1 MSYWR
6 GQETKKVVVQPWLDK
21 RFYNKSR
28 KNSKEFRREKFE
40 QLNCRNKW
48 ERMKGKKKKT
58 NPKQI
63 LSQFMCTIKSNWH
76 KPNPWGGTF
85 ALLTK
90 KKIKT
95 RSWNYK
101 LRSTPARFMTLLIII
116 LSLPLLL
123 CCLSFSL
130 ELLHLVESRE
140 KGAKEERTTREVW
153 HFSAANNNKIN
164 YRQHSAGLQGSKEK
178 RQRSHC

>member
-1 MSYWR
+1 MK
-6 GQETKKVVVQPWLDK
+6 QE
-21 RFYNKSR
+21 
-28 KNSKEFRREKFE
+28 KNLKEFRREKFE
-40 QLNCRNKW
+40 QFSCRNKW
-48 ERMKGKKKKT
+48 ERMKGEKKENKPQTNLITIYVYNKK
-58 NPKQI
+58 Q
-63 LSQFMCTIKSNWH
+63 LAQAQSMGEYFCS
-76 KPNPWGGTF
+76 
-85 ALLTK
+85 AYK
-90 KKIKT
+90 KKT

-123 CCLSFSL
+123 CCLSSSL

-140 KGAKEERTTREVW
+140 KGAKEECTTREVW

-178 RQRSHC
+178 RQRSHF

>member
-1 MSYWR
+1 MA
-6 GQETKKVVVQPWLDK
+6 GQEVLQW
-21 RFYNKSR
+21 N
-28 KNSKEFRREKFE
+28 
-40 QLNCRNKW
+40 
-48 ERMKGKKKKT
+48 KKKT
-58 NPKQI
+58 SKNFEEKNLNSLAAGISGKEWRGEKKENKPQTNLITIYVYNKKQ
-63 LSQFMCTIKSNWH
+63 LAQAQSMGEYFCS
-76 KPNPWGGTF
+76 
-85 ALLTK
+85 AYK
-90 KKIKT
+90 KKT

-140 KGAKEERTTREVW
+140 KGAKEECTTREVW

-178 RQRSHC
+178 RQRSHF

>member
-1 MSYWR
+1 MA
-6 GQETKKVVVQPWLDK
+6 GQEVLQWI
-21 RFYNKSR
+21 
-28 KNSKEFRREKFE
+28 
-40 QLNCRNKW
+40 
-48 ERMKGKKKKT
+48 KKKT
-58 NPKQI
+58 SKNFEEKNLNSLAAGISGKEWREKKENKPQTNLITIYVYNKKQ
-63 LSQFMCTIKSNWH
+63 LAQAQSM
-76 KPNPWGGTF
+76 GGYF
-85 ALLTK
+85 CSAYK
-90 KKIKT
+90 KKT

-101 LRSTPARFMTLLIII
+101 LRSPPARFMTLLIII

-140 KGAKEERTTREVW
+140 KGAKEECTTRKVW

-178 RQRSHC
+178 RQRSHF